1 MRRRAALV
9 LNSIS
14 LRAYLKQLPVPWQ
27 HLPCSCPWAC
37 LIATVGPWDVIL
49 CLPIF
54 EPMPYQTHRNREALA
69 AKSRLRLTMS
79 YTLRSADQSH
89 RSTNPSNHGNFPS
102 YRYCGAIRRDR
113 PCRSRGS
120 NRRFSGAGPQ
130 ATISKLMISWLCV
143 QRVTFA
149 GKYLA

>member
-102 YRYCGAIRRDR
+102 IGTVEQYA
-113 PCRSRGS
+113 
-120 NRRFSGAGPQ
+120 
-130 ATISKLMISWLCV
+130 ATDHAAQGVPIV
-143 QRVTFA
+143 GFRE
-149 GKYLA
+149 LAPKRQ